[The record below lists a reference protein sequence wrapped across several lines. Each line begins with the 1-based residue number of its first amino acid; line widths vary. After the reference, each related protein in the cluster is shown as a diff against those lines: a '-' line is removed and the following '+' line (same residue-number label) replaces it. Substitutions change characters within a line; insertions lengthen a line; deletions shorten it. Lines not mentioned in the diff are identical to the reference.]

1 MQRIINYLSK
11 FIVKDAVK
19 PLGRW
24 GAEKCNIKLAK
35 KIDLANEDHCGP
47 CGQYA
52 QSRTLVSI
60 SKVVL
65 NRTNPTTK

>member
-1 MQRIINYLSK
+1 MHRIINYLSK
-11 FIVKDAVK
+11 FIAKDAAK

-24 GAEKCNIKLAK
+24 GAEKCNTKLAN

-52 QSRTLVSI
+52 QTR
-60 SKVVL
+60 KHVVL
-65 NRTNPTTK
+65 PRTHTPTK